1 MTPGQLEPLEIATGM
16 VLPAPRPARTERRRV
31 IRALRTVR
39 SVSPREALENVIR
52 PALERS
58 PCLISFSGGRDSS
71 AVLAAAVALA
81 RREGLALPIPATIV
95 LPAAAATDEAMW
107 QEQVIRRLDL
117 PDWQRFTFDDE
128 LGLLGPY
135 ARRALTAHG
144 LLWPANIHFHLPLL
158 DAARGGALLTGIGGD
173 ELFVASRRVRPEA
186 VWTRVIRPVPR
197 DVLRIGLALAPHA
210 LRRAAIAR
218 RVDPQI
224 PWLADAAQAMVRA
237 RIIDDAAD
245 EPVRLASRMGW
256 WHAMRYLRVGAGSL
270 ERMGRGV
277 GVDVINPLLAAE
289 FWAAAATTAA
299 PAGFS
304 SRTDGMRR
312 LFGDLLPDDV
322 IERTSKADFTDA
334 FWTDRERGFASR
346 WSGQGLPDQWV
357 DRDALVAH
365 WLSDNPTVASSLL
378 LQSAWLG
385 SEHDAGEQLL
395 HSVAG

>member
-1 MTPGQLEPLEIATGM
+1 MTAGPLDPLEIATGM
-16 VLPAPRPARTERRRV
+16 VLPVPRPSRAERRRV
-31 IRALRTVR
+31 VSALRNVR
-39 SVSPREALENVIR
+39 PVSPREALDNAIR
-52 PALERS
+52 PALEHS

-95 LPAAAATDEAMW
+95 LPAAAATDEARW

-117 PDWQRFTFDDE
+117 PDWQRFVFDDE

-135 ARRALTAHG
+135 AQRTLTAHG

-158 DAARGGALLTGIGGD
+158 EAARGGALLTGIGGD
-173 ELFVASRRVRPEA
+173 ELFVASRRMRAEA
-186 VWTRVIRPVPR
+186 VWTGAVRPVPR

-210 LRRAAIAR
+210 LRRAATAR

-224 PWLADAAQAMVRA
+224 PWLVDEAQAMVRA
-237 RIIDDAAD
+237 RIIDDAAA
-245 EPVRLASRMGW
+245 EPVRLASRMAW
-256 WHAMRYLRVGAGSL
+256 WHAMRYLRVGVDSL
-270 ERMGRGV
+270 ERIGRGV
-277 GVDVINPLLAAE
+277 RVDVINPLLASP
-289 FWAAAATTAA
+289 FWAAAVTAAA

-312 LFGDLLPDDV
+312 LFGDLLPDGV

-334 FWTDRERGFASR
+334 FWTDRERAFASR
-346 WSGQGLPDQWV
+346 WSGGGLPERWV
-357 DRDALVAH
+357 NRDALVAH
-365 WLSDNPTVASSLL
+365 WRADSPTVASSLL

-385 SEHDAGEQLL
+385 SERDAAEQFAHGVL
-395 HSVAG
+395 G